1 MSAHV
6 ENWEGLE
13 VAGGRYTVTGML
25 GEGGMGQVYQ
35 AWDHNLNTNVVLKVP
50 LREVFKNRDLAERFA
65 REIRSLV
72 ELIHPHIVR
81 ITDVG
86 EHEELPFAVL
96 QYMQGGSLEDRRQN
110 AIDSGERI
118 PLDDLKT
125 WLPQV
130 AASLDFIHARQYIH
144 RDVKPGNVLFDG
156 NNNAYLGDFGIARAH
171 AEHTQDEGQSRL
183 TGQNI
188 VLGTPEYM
196 APELVRAQDFD
207 GRVDQYALAVT
218 AYEMICLRVPFEG
231 PPSAVLV
238 AQTAEEPPPPTQFA
252 PHLPAAAEAVLLRGM
267 AKDAGAR
274 YANCVEFAEAMVA
287 AISGV
292 DTSSGMTAH
301 DTATLSAPGSD
312 TESYPAPGTPAG
324 GMAGRART
332 MVEQPAVGQTP
343 AGLQQPLTDPGFGR
357 TPTLPDGMPAAAGSA
372 AHPAIPQESGRKFRV
387 NRYVAI
393 SAAAVAV
400 ALATYFI
407 GRVTVSAPA
416 VAALAPDEEIANLP
430 LSAADSQRDF
440 TNVLGM
446 KMVAVNPGRYKAGAS
461 ANDWA
466 TIEYPYW
473 VAAHETTVLQYLQ
486 FVKAT
491 NENQADDQ
499 QRKHQPVWM
508 NEDAQEGYQA
518 LQGVQRRNGSPIVG
532 ITRTDA
538 EAFCRWLTQQAPDG
552 LVYRL
557 PTPAEWVAACRGG
570 TETPYWWGEQRE
582 VSMCNCEGDQDGE
595 ATLAR
600 TGRFAPNPWGLH
612 EVSGN
617 VAEMLHSRNP
627 SVQAAGGSWESS
639 EDAEI
644 AATGVKTVT
653 VPARDVGFRIVA
665 VRTAEAVPPRQ
676 K

>member
-1 MSAHV
+1 MAAHV
-6 ENWEGLE
+6 DSWEGLE

-96 QYMQGGSLEDRRQN
+96 QFMQGGSLEDRRQG
-110 AIDSGERI
+110 AIDRSERL
-118 PLDDLKT
+118 PLDDLKS

-130 AASLDFIHARQYIH
+130 AAALDFIHARNYIH

-171 AEHTQDEGQSRL
+171 AEHSQDDGQSRL

-218 AYEMICLRVPFEG
+218 VYEMICLRVPFEG

-238 AQTAEEPPPPTQFA
+238 AQTAENPPPPSQFA
-252 PHLPAAAEAVLLRGM
+252 PHLPAAAEAVLLKGM

-274 YANCVEFAEAMVA
+274 FGNCVEFAEAMVA
-287 AISGV
+287 AISGGDV
-292 DTSSGMTAH
+292 ATGLTAH
-301 DTATLSAPGSD
+301 DTAMISAPGTD
-312 TESYPAPGTPAG
+312 TEAYPAPGTPAG

-332 MVEQPAVGQTP
+332 MVEQTP
-343 AGLQQPLTDPGFGR
+343 VGLQQPLTDPNLGR
-357 TPTLPDGMPAAAGSA
+357 TPTLADGMPAATGSA
-372 AHPAIPQESGRKFRV
+372 AHPAVPAETGRKFTV

-400 ALATYFI
+400 AVAAYFL

-416 VAALAPDEEIANLP
+416 VAALAPEEEIAHLP
-430 LSAADSQRDF
+430 MSVADTRRDF

-446 KMVAVNPGRYKAGAS
+446 KMVAVNPGRYKS
-461 ANDWA
+461 AAAQVEWA

-473 VAAHETTVLQYLQ
+473 VANHETTVLQYLQ
-486 FVKAT
+486 FVRAV
-491 NENQADDQ
+491 NQNQAAGQ
-499 QRKHQPVWM
+499 PQKHQPVWM
-508 NEDAQEGYQA
+508 REDGQDGYEQ

-557 PTPAEWVAACRGG
+557 PTRAEWVAACRGG
-570 TETPYWWGEQRE
+570 TETPYWWGEDRE
-582 VSMCNCEGDQDGE
+582 ISLCNCAGDQDGE

-600 TGRFAPNPWGLH
+600 VGRFAPNPWGLH

-617 VAEMLHSRNP
+617 VAEMLYSRNP